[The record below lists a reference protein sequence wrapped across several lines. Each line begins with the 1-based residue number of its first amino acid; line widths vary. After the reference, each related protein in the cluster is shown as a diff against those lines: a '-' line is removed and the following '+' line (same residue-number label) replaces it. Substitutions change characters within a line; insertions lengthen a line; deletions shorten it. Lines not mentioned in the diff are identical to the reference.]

1 MSLDG
6 MSKEELLELVKEAVS
21 SSVAVHPLSAEEIH
35 WVRLAIEAEAKRAQL
50 RDAIIQKTL
59 VGLAWFVV
67 AAIAVVVWD
76 AVATAI
82 HAHNGK

>member
-1 MSLDG
+1 MSLEG
-6 MSKEELLELVKEAVS
+6 MSKEELLDLVKEAVS

-59 VGLAWFVV
+59 AGLVWFIVVGAVVILWDAAV
-67 AAIAVVVWD
+67 AAIHSHKV
-76 AVATAI
+76 
-82 HAHNGK
+82 

>member
-6 MSKEELLELVKEAVS
+6 MSKEELLDLVKEAVS
-21 SSVAVHPLSAEEIH
+21 SSVVVHPLSAEEIQ
-35 WVRLAIEAEAKRAQL
+35 WVRLAIQAEAKRAQL

-59 VGLAWFVV
+59 IGLAWFLV
-67 AAIAVVVWD
+67 AGLAVIVWD
-76 AVATAI
+76 AVATAL